1 MKKKT
6 LIDAL
11 TLGEKEF
18 DLAIRYMS
26 AHHQEWVDL
35 AYKDFYMI
43 DNGDNHFYS
52 DMMKDTFAT
61 RLEEDMGFNRDD
73 AVQLVVHYFN
83 NLVGRW

>member
-6 LIDAL
+6 LIGAL

-26 AHHQEWVDL
+26 AHHQEWLDT
-35 AYKDFYMI
+35 AYESFYMI

-52 DMMKDTFAT
+52 DLMKDTFAT

-73 AVQLVVHYFN
+73 AVRLVVHYFN
-83 NLVGRW
+83 NVAGSW